1 VAVNN
6 DRTPMNTLFVS
17 AFLKDVFTLRAIA
30 HYSAVQRIVR
40 ATIQRITS
48 HCLQLLFLKS
58 DITVSTELEFTLR
71 YLYMRR
77 VVSSCYA
84 RCATLCYVVVD

>member
-30 HYSAVQRIVR
+30 HYSAVQRIER

-71 YLYMRR
+71 CLYMRR
-77 VVSSCYA
+77 VVKLVA
-84 RCATLCYVVVD
+84 ATLGVLHCAT

>member
-71 YLYMRR
+71 CLYMRR
-77 VVSSCYA
+77 VVELVA
-84 RCATLCYVVVD
+84 ATLGVLHCAT

>member
-1 VAVNN
+1 MAVNN

-71 YLYMRR
+71 CLYMRR
-77 VVSSCYA
+77 VVELVA
-84 RCATLCYVVVD
+84 ATLGVLHCAT